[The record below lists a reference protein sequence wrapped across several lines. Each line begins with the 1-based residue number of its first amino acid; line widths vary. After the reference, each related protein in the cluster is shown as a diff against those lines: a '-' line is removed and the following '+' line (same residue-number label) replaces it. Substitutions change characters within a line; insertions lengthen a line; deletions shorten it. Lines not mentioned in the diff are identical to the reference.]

1 MVRRKKF
8 GKTWWT
14 RRWLDVLEQFG
25 WANRLSRGRSYARA
39 GRVLEV
45 DVDPGHVHARVQ
57 GRRPRPYTVH
67 IEMPVLS
74 DAQWNR
80 VLDAM
85 AERAVFMA
93 KLLAGEMPQN
103 IEEAFETAGVHL
115 FPAHAGEIEM
125 SCTCPD
131 WAVPCKH
138 IAATFYIL
146 GEMFDY
152 DPFLLFLLR
161 GRSKEDVIAAL
172 EERYTGKEIAPEIPD
187 FPEQQPATLEGSLAD
202 YWGNPD
208 AISTLTLRVSP
219 PPVPDMMLR
228 RLGDFPEQ
236 KMREIVYTTLSKA
249 YEIVAE
255 RARAYR
261 ENGAINGEDER

>member
-1 MVRRKKF
+1 MSPRKQF
-8 GKTWWT
+8 GKTWWA
-14 RRWLDVLEQFG
+14 RRWLNVLEQFG
-25 WANRLSRGRSYARA
+25 WATRLSRGRSYARA
-39 GRVLEV
+39 GRVFDLDIV
-45 DVDPGHVHARVQ
+45 PGQVRAHVQ
-57 GRRPRPYTVH
+57 GRRLRPYTVQ
-67 IEMPVLS
+67 IAIPVLS
-74 DAQWNR
+74 DAQWDR

-103 IEEAFETAGVHL
+103 IEEAFEAANVHL
-115 FPAHAGEIEM
+115 FPSSAEEIEM
-125 SCTCPD
+125 DCTCPD

-138 IAATFYIL
+138 IAATFYVL

-172 EERYTGKEIAPEIPD
+172 EERYAGEQMALGVPDLPEEPHASLEDSLTEFWGHPD
-187 FPEQQPATLEGSLAD
+187 VLRDLTPHLEA
-202 YWGNPD
+202 
-208 AISTLTLRVSP
+208 

-228 RLGDFPEQ
+228 RLGPFPDEEA
-236 KMREIVYTTLSKA
+236 RDTVHSTLTRV

-261 ENGAINGEDER
+261 EGSPLEEGQSA